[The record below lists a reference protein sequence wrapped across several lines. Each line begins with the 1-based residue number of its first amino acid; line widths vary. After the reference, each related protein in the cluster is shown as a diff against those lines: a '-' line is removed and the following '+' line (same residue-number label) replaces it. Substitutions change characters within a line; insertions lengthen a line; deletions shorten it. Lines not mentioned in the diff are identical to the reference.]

1 MCWAWLGNC
10 SFTTTAR
17 LLGIRLENWKHIS
30 EYWKYCRDTG
40 KRYNYNVQ
48 CVEKLVYRIG
58 KMLPSFAAKEL
69 LVASTHI
76 DCSQFPI
83 FPWDRLDIPS
93 LTVAGILIFRCTK
106 GVGSCKMA
114 ARNTKRSNSMILRK
128 NRGLWTVYNAYY
140 FWVYVF
146 TKNWCN
152 YSGRLLAVTIIWNNH
167 VSRKCTYWVENPGNK
182 VRCLAHHKIQ
192 RCKTKPER
200 SFFQLMTCSVY
211 ACAIKQQM
219 NADI

>member
-1 MCWAWLGNC
+1 MCWAWLRNC

-17 LLGIRLENWKHIS
+17 LLGIRLENWKYIS

-76 DCSQFPI
+76 DCSQSPI
-83 FPWDRLDIPS
+83 FPWDRLDIPR

-106 GVGSCKMA
+106 GVGSRKMA

-128 NRGLWTVYNAYY
+128 NRGVNSLHRILFLGLRIYQ
-140 FWVYVF
+140 
-146 TKNWCN
+146 K
-152 YSGRLLAVTIIWNNH
+152 
-167 VSRKCTYWVENPGNK
+167 
-182 VRCLAHHKIQ
+182 
-192 RCKTKPER
+192 
-200 SFFQLMTCSVY
+200 LM
-211 ACAIKQQM
+211 
-219 NADI
+219 

>member
-1 MCWAWLGNC
+1 MKSKPGTIINHQNKP
-10 SFTTTAR
+10 SGDSAR
-17 LLGIRLENWKHIS
+17 QAAIIAPGVWERL
-30 EYWKYCRDTG
+30 
-40 KRYNYNVQ
+40 
-48 CVEKLVYRIG
+48 
-58 KMLPSFAAKEL
+58 
-69 LVASTHI
+69 
-76 DCSQFPI
+76 DCSQSPI
-83 FPWDRLDIPS
+83 FFFFFLDIPR

-128 NRGLWTVYNAYY
+128 NRGLWTVYTAYY

-152 YSGRLLAVTIIWNNH
+152 YSGRLLAVRIIWNNH
-167 VSRKCTYWVENPGNK
+167 VSRKCTYWVETPGNK
-182 VRCLAHHKIQ
+182 VRFLAHHKTQ

-211 ACAIKQQM
+211 ASAIKQQM